1 MTKTLPEVFTIQEDF
16 PPVSYDDWRVVID
29 QALKGAPFE
38 RKLVTRTY
46 DGVDVQPIY
55 SRRDEGEG
63 DDPLGVPGFSPYVRG
78 SSLLGATQSGWD
90 LRQEFTHPDLSET
103 NRAILNDLDGGVTSL
118 HLQLDRAA
126 SFFSNSH
133 QPV

>member
-55 SRRDEGEG
+55 S
-63 DDPLGVPGFSPYVRG
+63 
-78 SSLLGATQSGWD
+78 
-90 LRQEFTHPDLSET
+90 
-103 NRAILNDLDGGVTSL
+103 
-118 HLQLDRAA
+118 
-126 SFFSNSH
+126 
-133 QPV
+133 